1 MYTFNKN
8 AIILYSHLSFVN
20 LLNDGN
26 LIVSLKSSKIC
37 YPIQGREEK
46 KLDSLEG
53 VILFSLSPY

>member
-26 LIVSLKSSKIC
+26 LIVSLKSSKIR